1 MSNRNDGSTMLV
13 FELEVHTILFLAFKQ
28 LQIIQ
33 YLFTGEYSEG
43 LIWSYLQN
51 QDKNSAHIKYTKKKT
66 WPVGGKTAP
75 TAFSKRTQDL
85 RSATEAT

>member
-1 MSNRNDGSTMLV
+1 MLV

-66 WPVGGKTAP
+66 
-75 TAFSKRTQDL
+75 
-85 RSATEAT
+85 

>member
-1 MSNRNDGSTMLV
+1 MREHETYLGAYVHLFFSSISVHKRTMSNRNNGRTILV

-66 WPVGGKTAP
+66 
-75 TAFSKRTQDL
+75 
-85 RSATEAT
+85 